1 MAKKIILPVLAL
13 VFLIVAGVVFWY
25 REIRLTPPD
34 EWSKAHYSKP
44 TDFTVTETADQKII
58 ENKSAGLTFAV
69 PKDWVATSTPS
80 MFKIDS
86 PASQERNSII
96 MDRGCRLI
104 IDIPKIHTN
113 IETLNIEQNK
123 GMWGKHIVQQDE
135 ITLDHKTAFSFVAS
149 SEDLNFYNST
159 VAIPFHKNVYSIML
173 ITVPQDKDICF
184 QAFQDILNSI
194 KIK

>member
-34 EWSKAHYSKP
+34 EWNKAQYSKP

-58 ENKSAGLTFAV
+58 ENKSAGFSFTV
-69 PKDWVATSTPS
+69 PKNWIATSTPS

-96 MDRGCRLI
+96 MNRGCRLI